1 MNAFANAP
9 SDSFVLLHL
18 AGRRFALPANIV
30 AELAP
35 PVRLHAFPHTSPLLT
50 GVIVRRGRIVPV
62 FDAERALY
70 GKSSLAYRFYL
81 IARHES
87 GDGAE
92 LGAIPVDGE
101 CELVAGF
108 PETAPA
114 DQPSYIRG
122 EIPVGG
128 QSVAVLDLSALLH
141 AQVAG
146 VRSTEAAPVPHESNA
161 AIPEVRHP

>member
-35 PVRLHAFPHTSPLLT
+35 PVRLHAFPHASPLLT

-62 FDAERALY
+62 FDAERALS
-70 GKSSLAYRFYL
+70 GKSSLAHRFYL

-87 GDGAE
+87 GGGAE

-101 CELVAGF
+101 CELVSGI
-108 PETAPA
+108 PEAAPA
-114 DQPSYIRG
+114 NQPSYIAG
-122 EIPVGG
+122 KISVGG
-128 QSVAVLDLSALLH
+128 QSVAVLDLSVLLH
-141 AQVAG
+141 ADVSHA
-146 VRSTEAAPVPHESNA
+146 SSLEAAQPHESHA